1 MSDDSTPAGGIDTS
15 KDTLDAAIYGQ
26 SGTACVPNSKVG
38 WRRLE
43 ERFQQA
49 GVGRIGIEATGG
61 YERGVVRHL
70 RAAGF
75 TVVVLQPLQVRAFA
89 KLHLRRAKTDQ
100 IDAGLIAACTQM
112 LKPEDRVPPDAR
124 LEPLTDHLTYIE
136 QIEEDIAR
144 QRTRLEHASD
154 KRLHAMMQADIARLS
169 KRRLDELKLLRM
181 ALCAHD
187 DLGAR
192 YKLVLS
198 VRGIGARTALAIVIR
213 MPELGQV
220 SREEAAALAGLAPFT
235 RQSGKQA
242 CQAHIGG
249 GRPRLRR
256 SLFAAALAAC
266 LHWNPA
272 LQALY
277 RRLLARGKSHTS
289 AVVAC
294 ARKLLIYANTVVARG
309 TPWVCRDA
317 AEVAG

>member
-1 MSDDSTPAGGIDTS
+1 MSDDTTPTGGIDTS
-15 KDTLDAAIYGQ
+15 KETLDAAIYGQ
-26 SGTACVPNSKVG
+26 SRTECLANASAG
-38 WRRLE
+38 WQRIE
-43 ERFQQA
+43 ELFRQA
-49 GVGRIGIEATGG
+49 GVTRVGIEATGG

-70 RAAGF
+70 RQSGF

-89 KLHLRRAKTDQ
+89 KLHLRRAKTDR
-100 IDAGLIAACTQM
+100 IDAALIAACTHM
-112 LKPEDRVPPDAR
+112 LTPEDRVLPDAR

-144 QRTRLEHASD
+144 LRTRLEHTTD
-154 KRLHAMMQADIARLS
+154 TRLHGMMKADIKTLAR
-169 KRRLDELKLLRM
+169 RRLDELKLLRT

-187 DLGAR
+187 DLGERFA
-192 YKLVLS
+192 LVLS
-198 VRGIGARTALAIVIR
+198 VRGIGPRSALAIVIR

-235 RQSGKQA
+235 RQSGKQEG
-242 CQAHIGG
+242 QAHIGG
-249 GRPRLRR
+249 GRARLRR

-309 TPWVCRDA
+309 TPWEQR
-317 AEVAG
+317 EVAAAA